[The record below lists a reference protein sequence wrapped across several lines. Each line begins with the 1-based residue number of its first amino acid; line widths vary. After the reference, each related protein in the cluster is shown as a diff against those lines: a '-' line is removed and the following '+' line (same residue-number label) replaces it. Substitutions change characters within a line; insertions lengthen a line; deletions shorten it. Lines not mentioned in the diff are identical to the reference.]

1 MESDHDQDRNELD
14 PFWNNEDSWEED
26 LPTPPWKK
34 RVIKIGALLALIVFI
49 SFSYAWLP
57 LLWPPHLDFLQQNAI
72 LSQDDLVKQT
82 RPSVVRIKAIKSA
95 GAPALGTGFNTDPSG
110 VIVTNRHVVEGA
122 SSVEVTFADQSSYI
136 SQDIILVEDMDG
148 ALIKL
153 GADQLP
159 YLDWEDNLP
168 EKQQTVTIIG
178 NPRGVSQV
186 AVRGPIL
193 SFYDNQSAAPLVFS
207 IDALVEP
214 GSSGSPVLNDAGRVV
229 GMIYAYQSSDNS
241 SVSKKALAIP
251 SVCLL
256 PFIEEQ
262 E

>member
-1 MESDHDQDRNELD
+1 MGSDYDRDRDELD
-14 PFWNNEDSWEED
+14 PFWNNEDSSEEE
-26 LPTPPWKK
+26 LSTPLWKK

-57 LLWPPHLDFLQQNAI
+57 LLWPPHLDFLQQNAS

-82 RPSVVRIKAIKSA
+82 RPAVVRIKAIKSA
-95 GAPALGTGFNTDPSG
+95 GPPGYGTGFNTDPSG
-110 VIVTNRHVVEGA
+110 IIVTNRHVVEGA
-122 SSVEVTFADQSSYI
+122 SSVEVTFADQGSYI
-136 SQDIILVEDMDG
+136 SQDIILVEGMDG
-148 ALIKL
+148 AFIKL

-159 YLDWEDNLP
+159 YLVWEDNLP

-186 AVRGPIL
+186 AVRGPII
-193 SFYDNQSAAPLVFS
+193 SFYDNQSAAPLVFT

-214 GSSGSPVLNDAGRVV
+214 GSSGSPVLNSTGRVV
-229 GMIYAYQSSDNS
+229 GMIYAYQSSESS

-251 SVCLL
+251 SACLL
-256 PFIEEQ
+256 EYIRE
-262 E
+262 